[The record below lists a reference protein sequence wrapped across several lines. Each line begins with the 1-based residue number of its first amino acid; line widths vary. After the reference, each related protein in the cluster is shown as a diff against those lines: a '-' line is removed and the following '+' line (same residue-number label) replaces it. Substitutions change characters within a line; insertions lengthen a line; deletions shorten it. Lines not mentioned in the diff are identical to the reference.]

1 MRLKN
6 KKIIV
11 TAAAQ
16 GIGRATALTFA
27 NEGAEVIALDIN
39 KDKLDEISKENS
51 NIKTEVVDATSKSEV
66 ESFCSTIES
75 VDVLFHAV
83 GFVHHGNIMDCD
95 SDEFYRSV
103 NVNIYSAYLMSQ
115 NLLPKMLKN
124 NKGNIIIVSSAAS
137 NVKGVPN
144 RFIYGTT
151 KAAINGFV
159 KALAADYV
167 SQGIRCNAIL
177 PGTVETPSWE
187 GRVNMADYPKKARDE
202 FIARQAMGR
211 LAQPKEIA
219 SLGLYLASDE
229 SDFVTGTLNLI
240 DGGWTL

>member
-16 GIGRATALTFA
+16 GSGRAPAFPFA
-27 NEGAEVIALDIN
+27 KEGAEVIALDIN
-39 KDKLDEISKENS
+39 KEKLDEISKDNS

-103 NVNIYSAYLMSQ
+103 NVNIYSAYL
-115 NLLPKMLKN
+115 L
-124 NKGNIIIVSSAAS
+124 
-137 NVKGVPN
+137 
-144 RFIYGTT
+144 
-151 KAAINGFV
+151 
-159 KALAADYV
+159 
-167 SQGIRCNAIL
+167 
-177 PGTVETPSWE
+177 
-187 GRVNMADYPKKARDE
+187 
-202 FIARQAMGR
+202 
-211 LAQPKEIA
+211 
-219 SLGLYLASDE
+219 SL
-229 SDFVTGTLNLI
+229 I
-240 DGGWTL
+240 HI

>member
-39 KDKLDEISKENS
+39 KEKLDEISKENS
-51 NIKTEVVDATSKSEV
+51 HIKTEVVDATSKSEV

-115 NLLPKMLKN
+115 NLLPKM
-124 NKGNIIIVSSAAS
+124 
-137 NVKGVPN
+137 
-144 RFIYGTT
+144 
-151 KAAINGFV
+151 
-159 KALAADYV
+159 
-167 SQGIRCNAIL
+167 
-177 PGTVETPSWE
+177 
-187 GRVNMADYPKKARDE
+187 
-202 FIARQAMGR
+202 
-211 LAQPKEIA
+211 
-219 SLGLYLASDE
+219 
-229 SDFVTGTLNLI
+229 
-240 DGGWTL
+240 